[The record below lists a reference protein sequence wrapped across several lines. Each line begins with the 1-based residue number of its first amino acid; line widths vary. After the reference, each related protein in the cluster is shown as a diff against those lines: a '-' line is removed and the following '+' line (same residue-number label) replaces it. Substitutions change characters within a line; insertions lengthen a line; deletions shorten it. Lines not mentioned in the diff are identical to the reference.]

1 MTDEPLG
8 DDDPLGDDEPLDNW
22 PVDNAISG
30 GLFLSWVLQGRD
42 VTFRMPYELPPALA
56 ALPAP
61 TPAFAGFGDELATLT
76 DLFARDTR
84 RGGPVVVVGGPTGS
98 GKTELVL
105 TAAHQALAQGRFPGG
120 VLFADVSRLHGSAL
134 LGGFLRAMGLPAD
147 RVPPSGAARS
157 ALHALILTQLA
168 RNNSPLLIVLDDVTH
183 PAQLAGLLPA
193 TAPATTIVTTPVHLG
208 GLGTHHMILRPLPTA
223 DATWLLHRAV
233 TTADP
238 DDTRILDHPEDAARV
253 ADLCDGLPLALR
265 TAAVL
270 LAENQHRPLAA
281 LAADLADP
289 HTRLAELAHPDRD
302 LRTRLDACHARLDP
316 AQARLLRRLALSDAP
331 ETTTATLAALCAE
344 PEDTVRDRLTSL
356 LHLIESGTAPDSW
369 RMRELL
375 RLYVRARP
383 ATP

>member
-1 MTDEPLG
+1 MTDTPLV
-8 DDDPLGDDEPLDNW
+8 DDEPLDNS

-30 GLFLSWVLQGRD
+30 GLFLSWVMQGRD
-42 VTFRMPYELPPALA
+42 FTFRMPYQLPPALA

-61 TPAFAGFGDELATLT
+61 TPAFAGYGDELAALNA
-76 DLFARDTR
+76 LFARDTR
-84 RGGPVVVVGGPTGS
+84 QGGPVAVVGGPTGS

-120 VLFADVSRLHGSAL
+120 VLFADMSRLHGSAL

-147 RVPPSGAARS
+147 RVPPSRAARS
-157 ALHALILTQLA
+157 ALYTLILTELA
-168 RNNSPLLIVLDDVTH
+168 RNGSPLLIILDDVTH
-183 PAQLAGLLPA
+183 PDQLAGLLPA
-193 TAPATTIVTTPVHLG
+193 TAPVTTIVTTPVHLG
-208 GLGTHHMILRPLPTA
+208 GLGTHRMVLRPLATA
-223 DATWLLHRAV
+223 DATRLLHRAV
-233 TTADP
+233 TTAHP

-270 LAENQHRPLAA
+270 LAENPHRPLEE

-289 HTRLAELAHPDRD
+289 RARLAELAHPDRD
-302 LRTRLDACHARLDP
+302 LRSRLDAGHARLDP
-316 AQARLLRRLALSDAP
+316 AQARLLRLLALGDDP
-331 ETTTATLAALCAE
+331 ETTTPTLAALCAE

-356 LHLIESGTAPDSW
+356 LYLIESGSAPDSW
-369 RMRELL
+369 RMRALV

-383 ATP
+383 GTP